1 MRKPSWILEVS
12 WLNIGFI
19 LVATL
24 TNRASI
30 QQTITFIALY
40 ITFMTSAYA
49 FARRLEKENFKTNHL
64 YNLKI
69 VLYQTHDQMC
79 MAIFSVCFWNAGLWF
94 LEQSHI
100 FTDLARHKLQMILNL
115 LLLAILAIT
124 FYYSY
129 SVRFSRTRIEM
140 IKMPNRKLNL
150 SSLGKLLGILPA
162 LGVVFG
168 ILLLQFGNKNIA
180 PVFIATLFL
189 VSVYFFLLIFFTS
202 FFTNLLIFF
211 HKWPIIEKQG
221 NEYIVENFPS
231 EL

>member
-1 MRKPSWILEVS
+1 
-12 WLNIGFI
+12 
-19 LVATL
+19 
-24 TNRASI
+24 
-30 QQTITFIALY
+30 
-40 ITFMTSAYA
+40 
-49 FARRLEKENFKTNHL
+49 
-64 YNLKI
+64 
-69 VLYQTHDQMC
+69 
-79 MAIFSVCFWNAGLWF
+79 
-94 LEQSHI
+94 
-100 FTDLARHKLQMILNL
+100 
-115 LLLAILAIT
+115 
-124 FYYSY
+124 
-129 SVRFSRTRIEM
+129 
-140 IKMPNRKLNL
+140 MPNRKLNL